1 MPNAALKKI
10 TTRAKQIYKS
20 GGTWKTAIKKAGAEY
35 RTGKIS
41 GVRKKKKGTKRKK
54 RGGSKIRRKKIGS
67 IRRNADRVDRKQTS
81 ITIGSVAHHKSQARM
96 GLKHQLEKKAGQR
109 ELATRKLAKRKLS
122 KDIAKIKRDIRA
134 LC

>member
-1 MPNAALKKI
+1 MPNALKKI

-20 GGTWKTAIKKAGAEY
+20 GGTWMAAIRKSGAEY

-41 GVRKKKKGTKRKK
+41 GVRKKKKTTRKK
-54 RGGSKIRRKKIGS
+54 SRSGSKIRRKKIGA
-67 IRRNADRVDRKQTS
+67 IRTNRDRVDRKQTS

-109 ELATRKLAKRKLS
+109 ELATRKPLKRKLS